1 MSVNKK
7 QVAFPVG
14 LKVTDVRMM
23 TNEELEAEGWE
34 STWGSFAVVLIF
46 EDGSK
51 VYASSDEEGND
62 VGCLF
67 GMTGN
72 GTAVVISPLTEGMTS
87 DKVKA

>member
-23 TNEELEAEGWE
+23 TKEELENECWDE
-34 STWGSFAVVLIF
+34 SWGSFAVVLIF

-51 VYASSDEEGND
+51 VYASSDPEGND

-67 GMTGN
+67 GMTKN
-72 GTAVVISPLTEGMTS
+72 GTAVTISPLTEGMTS
-87 DKVKA
+87 DKVNA